1 MATGIIKVSPM
12 PRILTLRGS
21 ACRPWFFGLDPQ
33 TRGHRRP
40 HAMTQVPEPSL
51 AVRVDPNEMVRYVH
65 HLMTR
70 APSSSG
76 DMSIAIAQ
84 RQWGGDTP
92 QARAAQL
99 RWSALNR
106 AFGDARVSTWT
117 THPKRDQ
124 IHVPAA
130 LIAAAGVARLTL
142 DEQEVGVDIPPL
154 LDATLELCEPVGN
167 A

>member
-1 MATGIIKVSPM
+1 
-12 PRILTLRGS
+12 
-21 ACRPWFFGLDPQ
+21 
-33 TRGHRRP
+33 
-40 HAMTQVPEPSL
+40 MTQDQQPSL

-65 HLMTR
+65 DLMMR
-70 APSSSG
+70 APTASG
-76 DMSIAIAQ
+76 DASIAVAQ

-92 QARAAQL
+92 QARAAHL

-117 THPKRDQ
+117 TPQRRDQ

-130 LIAAAGVARLTL
+130 LIAAAGVAKLTIAE
-142 DEQEVGVDIPPL
+142 DEVVFDIPTL
-154 LDATLELCEPVGN
+154 LDATLQLCEPVGH